1 LADYLSNAGKRT
13 QESRL
18 KIYEMDN
25 QIDPSIN
32 LRNGSKEQHLNEA
45 IANIERDLKSID
57 DIITHLENVLQS
69 TLTTINKNAQGKA

>member
-1 LADYLSNAGKRT
+1 
-13 QESRL
+13 
-18 KIYEMDN
+18 MDN